1 VLTVLANATVA
12 VVAPF
17 VSALLLAVFG
27 ELRVRKEGL
36 DLQQR
41 IGGLAVE

>member
-1 VLTVLANATVA
+1 MVA

-17 VSALLLAVFG
+17 VCALVLAVFG
-27 ELRVRKEGL
+27 DLRVRKEGI

-41 IGGLAVE
+41 ITGLAVE